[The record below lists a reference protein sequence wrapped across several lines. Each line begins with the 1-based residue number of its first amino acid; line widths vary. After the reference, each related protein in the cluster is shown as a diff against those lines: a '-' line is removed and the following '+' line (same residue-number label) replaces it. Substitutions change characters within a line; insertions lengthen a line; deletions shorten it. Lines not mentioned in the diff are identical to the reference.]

1 MHKRWMCAHPIPSH
15 LFQWSFWTLEVLAE
29 EFVKVPQSSTNIVK
43 LWGRVR
49 FKLCCFFLCNIW
61 VGDKNVAATSSFR
74 WDGSLALS
82 NVARGAK
89 TMTRATRLRTD
100 ILLLKHDS
108 RILGQSS
115 NSVCGF
121 SMMEQ
126 VMLCAVWPAENWLGS
141 SINHIQGMMTV

>member
-1 MHKRWMCAHPIPSH
+1 M
-15 LFQWSFWTLEVLAE
+15 
-29 EFVKVPQSSTNIVK
+29 
-43 LWGRVR
+43 
-49 FKLCCFFLCNIW
+49 
-61 VGDKNVAATSSFR
+61 AATSSFR